1 MGQRRIPSE
10 LDIYHVVARGTG
22 KQLIF
27 ECDEDRNK
35 FLSFFEHAL
44 SANKTEALAWCLM
57 GNHVHLLLQA
67 PLEQI
72 AECMRYLCREYA
84 LYFNE
89 RYGRSGH
96 LFQERYLSEP
106 VTDEVYLMLVTRYIH
121 FNPESAGICDFDT
134 YEWSSYQEYLGEA
147 RYCKTEPILSLFG
160 TVEEFMAFHDS
171 RQDIE
176 GFLEIGNRRSI
187 TRAMP
192 DEIAIGI
199 AKSVL
204 GGVKLGDIKA
214 LNRHDRNERLRD
226 LRASGLSIRQIERLT
241 GISKNII
248 SRA

>member
-1 MGQRRIPSE
+1 
-10 LDIYHVVARGTG
+10 
-22 KQLIF
+22 
-27 ECDEDRNK
+27 
-35 FLSFFEHAL
+35 
-44 SANKTEALAWCLM
+44 
-57 GNHVHLLLQA
+57 
-67 PLEQI
+67 
-72 AECMRYLCREYA
+72 
-84 LYFNE
+84 
-89 RYGRSGH
+89 
-96 LFQERYLSEP
+96 
-106 VTDEVYLMLVTRYIH
+106 MLVTRYIH